1 MAQPG
6 FKLSLK
12 GRALR
17 LLSQR
22 EHSRAE
28 LVRKLSPHEE
38 VPGELAQAL
47 DELQAKGFIDETRV
61 LESVLNHRAS
71 KLGNG
76 RIKQE
81 LQAKG
86 LAPAAVAQAMV
97 DLKDSE
103 FARAQI
109 IWQKKFGAPAADAN
123 ERAKH
128 YRFLLTRG
136 FSSEVVRKVV
146 KLSGAPDEDFE
157 RPTGPTSA

>member
-28 LVRKLSPHEE
+28 LVRKLTPHEE
-38 VPGELAQAL
+38 VPGELAQTL
-47 DELQAKGFIDETRV
+47 DDLQAKGFIDETRV
-61 LESVLNHRAS
+61 LESVLNHRAA

-86 LAPAAVAQAMV
+86 LAPAAITQAMLN
-97 DLKDSE
+97 LKDSE
-103 FARAQI
+103 LARAQVV
-109 IWQKKFGAPAADAN
+109 WQKKFGKPATDAN

-136 FSSEVVRKVV
+136 FSAAVVGKVI
-146 KLSGAPDEDFE
+146 KQSGAPDENFE
-157 RPTGPTSA
+157 A

>member
-28 LVRKLSPHEE
+28 LVRKLSTHEE

-47 DELQAKGFIDETRV
+47 DDLQAKGFIDETRV
-61 LESVLNHRAS
+61 LESVLNHRTP

-81 LQAKG
+81 LLAKG

-103 FARAQI
+103 LERAKGV
-109 IWQKKFGAPAADAN
+109 WQKKFGAPAADAN

-136 FSSEVVRKVV
+136 FSAEVVRKVV
-146 KLSGAPDEDFE
+146 TQSGAPDEDFE
-157 RPTGPTSA
+157 H

>member
-38 VPGELAQAL
+38 VPGELAQVL
-47 DELQAKGFIDETRV
+47 DDLHAKGFIDEARV
-61 LESVLNHRAS
+61 LESVVNHRAS

-86 LAPAAVAQAMV
+86 LAPESVAQAMLE
-97 DLKDSE
+97 LKDSE
-103 FARAQI
+103 FARAQN

-136 FSSEVVRKVV
+136 FSAEVVRKVV
-146 KLSGAPDEDFE
+146 QQSGAPDEDFE
-157 RPTGPTSA
+157 N

>member
-47 DELQAKGFIDETRV
+47 DDLQAKGFIDETRV
-61 LESVLNHRAS
+61 LESVLNHRKA

-86 LAPAAVAQAMV
+86 LAPAAVAQAML

-103 FARAQI
+103 LERAKGV
-109 IWQKKFGAPAADAN
+109 WQKKFGAPAADAN

-146 KLSGAPDEDFE
+146 KQSGAPDEDFE
-157 RPTGPTSA
+157 H

>member
-38 VPGELAQAL
+38 VPGELVQVL
-47 DELQAKGFIDETRV
+47 DDLHAKGFIDEARV
-61 LESVLNHRAS
+61 LESVVNHRAS

-86 LAPAAVAQAMV
+86 LAPESVAQAMLE
-97 DLKDSE
+97 LKDSE
-103 FARAQI
+103 FARAQN
-109 IWQKKFGAPAADAN
+109 IWQKKFGTPATDAN

-157 RPTGPTSA
+157 S

>member
-1 MAQPG
+1 MAQSG

-28 LVRKLSPHEE
+28 LVRKLSSHEE

-47 DELQAKGFIDETRV
+47 DDLQAKGFIDETRV

-86 LAPAAVAQAMV
+86 LAPGAVAQAML
-97 DLKDSE
+97 DLKESE
-103 FARAQI
+103 LARAQGV
-109 IWQKKFGAPAADAN
+109 WQKKFGMPAADAN

-136 FSSEVVRKVV
+136 FSAEVVRKVV
-146 KLSGAPDEDFE
+146 KQSGAPDEDFE
-157 RPTGPTSA
+157 G

>member
-28 LVRKLSPHEE
+28 LVRKLSSHEE
-38 VPGELAQAL
+38 VSGELAQVL
-47 DELQAKGFIDETRV
+47 DDLQAKGFIDETRV
-61 LESVLNHRAS
+61 LESVVNHRAP

-86 LAPAAVAQAMV
+86 LAPDAVAQAIL
-97 DLKDSE
+97 DLKESE
-103 FARAQI
+103 FSRAQN
-109 IWQKKFGAPAADAN
+109 IWQKKFGTPATTAN

-146 KLSGAPDEDFE
+146 KLSGAPEEDLE
-157 RPTGPTSA
+157 S

>member
-38 VPGELAQAL
+38 VPGELAQVL
-47 DELQAKGFIDETRV
+47 DDLHAKGFIDEARV
-61 LESVLNHRAS
+61 LESVVNHRAS

-76 RIKQE
+76 RIKKE

-86 LAPAAVAQAMV
+86 LAPESVAQAML

-103 FARAQI
+103 FARAQN
-109 IWQKKFGAPAADAN
+109 IWQKKFGTPATDAN

-146 KLSGAPDEDFE
+146 KLSGAPVEDFE
-157 RPTGPTSA
+157 S

>member
-47 DELQAKGFIDETRV
+47 DDLQAKGFIDETRV
-61 LESVLNHRAS
+61 LESVLNHRAT

-81 LQAKG
+81 LQAQG

-157 RPTGPTSA
+157 RPKGPTSA

>member
-47 DELQAKGFIDETRV
+47 DVLQAKGFIDETRV

-86 LAPAAVAQAMV
+86 LAPAAISQAML

-103 FARAQI
+103 FARAQN
-109 IWQKKFGAPAADAN
+109 IWQKKFGSPAADAN

-128 YRFLLTRG
+128 YRFLLSRG

-146 KLSGAPDEDFE
+146 KLSGASEEDFD
-157 RPTGPTSA
+157 S

>member
-17 LLSQR
+17 HLSQR

-28 LVRKLSPHEE
+28 LVRKLSSHEE
-38 VPGELAQAL
+38 VPGELTQVL
-47 DELQAKGFIDETRV
+47 DDLHAKGFIDENRV
-61 LESVLNHRAS
+61 LESVVNHRS
-71 KLGNG
+71 PKLGNG

-86 LAPAAVAQAMV
+86 LAPAAVAQAML

-103 FARAQI
+103 FARAQGV
-109 IWQKKFGAPAADAN
+109 WQRKFGAPAVDAN
-123 ERAKH
+123 ARAKH

-136 FSSEVVRKVV
+136 FSSEVVSKVV
-146 KLSGAPDEDFE
+146 KLSGAPDEDID
-157 RPTGPTSA
+157 T